1 MNGEPRNNIERE
13 EHKLLRQL
21 EDEIGTNYKAR
32 VTVQKIVNLYHS
44 ELDTLHFEL
53 IALEGIQ
60 NTPPERTTGR

>member
-44 ELDTLHFEL
+44 ELDVLHFEL
-53 IALEGIQ
+53 IALEATQEPRRGH
-60 NTPPERTTGR
+60 TGCP